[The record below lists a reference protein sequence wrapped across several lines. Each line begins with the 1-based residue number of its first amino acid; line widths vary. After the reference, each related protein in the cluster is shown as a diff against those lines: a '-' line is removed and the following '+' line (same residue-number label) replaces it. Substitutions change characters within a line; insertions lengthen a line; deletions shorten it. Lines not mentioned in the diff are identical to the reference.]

1 MEAQVGYRI
10 TIESNRVGG
19 GSRTGEIV
27 EVIDAEATK
36 HYRVRWDDGHESV
49 YYPSAGAVVASPRK

>member
-1 MEAQVGYRI
+1 VEAQVGDRI

-27 EVIDAEATK
+27 EVIEAADTK
-36 HYRVRWDDGHESV
+36 HYRIRWDDGHESV
-49 YYPSAGAVVASPRK
+49 YYPSAGAGVARSGR